1 MHSVLHT
8 RTKHHHAETHYTQIY
23 NKHSFNKLD
32 VTYHPNKHNW
42 LEKTKKHYFKEKNQI
57 QTKFE
62 MQRREFWERQFTV
75 FPVHFTGTYR

>member
-1 MHSVLHT
+1 MLRHITL
-8 RTKHHHAETHYTQIY
+8 KYTI
-23 NKHSFNKLD
+23 NIHLTILD

-62 MQRREFWERQFTV
+62 MQRREFWERQFTG
-75 FPVHFTGTYR
+75 FPCTFYRNLPLTI